1 MSNDVLL
8 FPSLSEELSKR
19 LRFQKTKY
27 TFFYTQTDIEFP
39 YRNGVTMSLDGNN
52 LTAVITNLFPS
63 HSYECWITAEK
74 DGNSKARDKP

>member
-27 TFFYTQTDIEFP
+27 TFFYT
-39 YRNGVTMSLDGNN
+39 
-52 LTAVITNLFPS
+52 
-63 HSYECWITAEK
+63 
-74 DGNSKARDKP
+74 DKNKEEHR